1 MSRFKTIN
9 FSLKNNGSKARTKM
23 VCVYDSEKVS
33 RETAWKYC
41 KQNKSSRNV
50 LVVTYS
56 RYCGVIEAML
66 DCLNNSAADCLGNNS
81 ERE

>member
-9 FSLKNNGSKARTKM
+9 FSRKNNSSKVKTKM
-23 VCVYDSEKVS
+23 VCVYDSENVS

-50 LVVTYS
+50 LIITYN
-56 RYCGVIEAML
+56 RYCGVVKAMV
-66 DCLNNSAADCLGNNS
+66 DCLG
-81 ERE
+81 EDLEKG